1 MLKVFPFGND
11 EFSLFFFMVSQIE
24 TWLKKD
30 MWDLVNHVCM
40 IISYDFSIMQF
51 TYSQIH
57 SFPNS
62 VFICDKPVAG
72 LKSKTTFDHCC
83 SGNVNALSVRVQ
95 TVSFSQPVLRVGILS
110 TGYRLLIGIVLQQ
123 DFSAVLKL
131 HFESLTRPESPDLG
145 CPDFQYQILICF
157 DSAHVF

>member
-11 EFSLFFFMVSQIE
+11 EFSFFFMVSQIE
-24 TWLKKD
+24 TWQKKD

-40 IISYDFSIMQF
+40 IISYDVSIMQF

-57 SFPNS
+57 SFSNT

-83 SGNVNALSVRVQ
+83 SGNVNALLVRVQ
-95 TVSFSQPVLRVGILS
+95 TVSFFQLVLRVGILS
-110 TGYRLLIGIVLQQ
+110 TGYRLLIGIVQQ
-123 DFSAVLKL
+123 DCSAVLKL
-131 HFESLTRPESPDLG
+131 HFEPLTRPESPDLG
-145 CPDFQYQILICF
+145 CPDFQDQILICF
-157 DSAHVF
+157 DSACVF